1 MKKIIA
7 FLTSVLILGSVTAQD
22 ADMVFTS
29 NSMTWF
35 GFDYSE
41 AYFIGTEGFTN
52 PDDIKSRYFDSWNN
66 LILNEPGKFDIGKF
80 FYKDEVENDLSVVS
94 KRNAGVDI
102 NNRVINDLSE
112 AVPLDENKVRKMIN
126 EFEFGGSPEG
136 LGLVFIVES
145 YNKIS
150 ATGTYYVTFFDIS
163 TRKVLLI
170 KRMEGKAKGFGVRN
184 YWVGSYYAV
193 MKSANKMYEKWENE

>member
-7 FLTSVLILGSVTAQD
+7 FLTSILILGSVTAQD

-29 NSMTWF
+29 NSITWF
-35 GFDYSE
+35 GLDYSE

-66 LILNEPGKFDIGKF
+66 LVLQESDKFDIGKF

-102 NNRVINDLSE
+102 KSRVINDPSE

-126 EFEFGGSPEG
+126 EYEFEGNPEG

-145 YNKIS
+145 YDKNS
-150 ATGTYYVTFFDIS
+150 TTGTYYVTFFNIS
-163 TRKVLLI
+163 TREALLI
-170 KRMEGKAKGFGVRN
+170 KRMEGKAKGFGLRN
-184 YWVGSYYAV
+184 FWAASYYAV

>member
-7 FLTSVLILGSVTAQD
+7 FLTSVFILGSVTAQD

-52 PDDIKSRYFDSWNN
+52 PDDIKNRYFDSWNN
-66 LILNEPGKFDIGKF
+66 LILNEPDKFDIGKF

-102 NNRVINDLSE
+102 NNRVTNDLSE

-126 EFEFGGSPEG
+126 EYESEGNPEG

-145 YNKIS
+145 YDKIS

-163 TRKVLLI
+163 TRKALLI
-170 KRMEGKAKGFGVRN
+170 KRMEGKAKGFGLRN
-184 YWVGSYYAV
+184 FWAGSYYAV
-193 MKSANKMYEKWENE
+193 MKSANKMYKKWENE